1 MSELILIIDTAHPTA
16 RVVLA
21 DEEKMLAVKEWENT
35 PKVGTDVLV
44 YIDEL
49 LRDVGKAKADITRV
63 GVHAGPGSYALLR
76 TGIGT
81 ATILAQAIRAQ
92 LVAVDGETL
101 EELVQ
106 SARTEGGV
114 TSIKPKYGLV

>member
-1 MSELILIIDTAHPTA
+1 MNSLILIIDTAHPTA

-21 DEEKMLAVKEWENT
+21 DEEEALGVKEWENT

-44 YIDEL
+44 CIDEVL
-49 LRDVGKAKADITRV
+49 QQAGKEKKDIARV

-81 ATILAQAIRAQ
+81 ATILAQAIGAQ
-92 LVAVDGETL
+92 LVAVEGEAS

-106 SARTEGGV
+106 SAKNATP
-114 TSIKPKYGLV
+114 TASIEPKYKT

>member
-16 RVVLA
+16 RVVLV
-21 DEEKMLAVKEWENT
+21 DEEKTLGVKEWENT

-44 YIDEL
+44 YIDEVL
-49 LRDVGKAKADITRV
+49 QQAGKEKKDITRV

-81 ATILAQAIRAQ
+81 ATILAQAIGAQ
-92 LVAVDGETL
+92 LVAVEGEAP

-106 SARTEGGV
+106 SAKNATPAA
-114 TSIKPKYGLV
+114 SIEPKYS